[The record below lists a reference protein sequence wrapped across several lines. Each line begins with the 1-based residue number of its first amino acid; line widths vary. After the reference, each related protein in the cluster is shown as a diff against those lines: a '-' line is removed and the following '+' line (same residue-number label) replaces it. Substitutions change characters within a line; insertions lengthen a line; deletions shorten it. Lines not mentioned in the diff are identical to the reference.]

1 MRTTLADIVLLVI
14 VAVLFGLRYAF
25 PSKGQEDLFA
35 NETGFANRWS

>member
-1 MRTTLADIVLLVI
+1 MKTRLTDVVLLVI

-35 NETGFANRWS
+35 NGNGYFKTIR